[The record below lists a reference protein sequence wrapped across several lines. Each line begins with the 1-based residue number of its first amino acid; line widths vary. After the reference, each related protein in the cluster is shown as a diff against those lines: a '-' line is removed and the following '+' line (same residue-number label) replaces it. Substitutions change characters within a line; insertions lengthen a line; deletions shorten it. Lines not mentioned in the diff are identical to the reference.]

1 MNTIEIESARQELP
15 KVCKSLPSDAT
26 HDSVYKEAIVNDEY
40 SVLLYVSPTIQNRC
54 SVEIFNNSGSGRDLI
69 NGNLITGE
77 NPKKLSTD
85 LVNEAIRK
93 LEDIYVKGKS
103 DIITD

>member
-1 MNTIEIESARQELP
+1 MNPIEIESARQELL
-15 KVCKSLPSDAT
+15 KVCSSLPSDAT

-54 SVEIFNNSGSGRDLI
+54 SVEIFKNSGSGRGLI

-93 LEDIYVKGKS
+93 LEDIYVKGNK
-103 DIITD
+103 